1 MSVVP
6 RHVRRG
12 RWTWIGMTYPVP
24 FPNPGVVCATVGA
37 AMTTTGPLRG
47 SRATGQVRSANE
59 FGHWSDADLKSDMNQ
74 IRRVF
79 DERKK
84 ASSTRRYDS
93 HPPGHRRRRSLN
105 IAAAAR
111 LLAEDSS
118 FEGDEIQISN
128 ADKFHFVRRCAPS
141 SSASVTRAGTPRR
154 GLRGHRGIWT
164 SERGVGWKDE
174 TGKQP

>member
-1 MSVVP
+1 MSVV
-6 RHVRRG
+6 RG
-12 RWTWIGMTYPVP
+12 VRWTWIGMTYPFP

-37 AMTTTGPLRG
+37 ATTTSGPLRV
-47 SRATGQVRSANE
+47 SRATGQARSANE
-59 FGHWSDADLKSDMNQ
+59 SDADLKIDTNQ

-93 HPPGHRRRRSLN
+93 HPPGHRRRSLN

-128 ADKFHFVRRCAPS
+128 ADKFHFVRRSAPS